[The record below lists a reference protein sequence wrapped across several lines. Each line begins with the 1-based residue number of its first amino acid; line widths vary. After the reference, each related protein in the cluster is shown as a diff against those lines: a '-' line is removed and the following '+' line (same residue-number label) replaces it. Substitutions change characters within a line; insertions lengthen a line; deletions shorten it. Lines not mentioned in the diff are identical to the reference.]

1 MYRTQI
7 RKAVRFP
14 DFPFLQLFKLQEDL
28 TFCNFLPITKAGIMQ
43 WKGRRQSGNVDDQ
56 RGRSGGGGM
65 AFKGG
70 LGTIAVVVVIS
81 LILGKNPL
89 SLLQE
94 IQTQSGTVTSE
105 QDVNWQPTAEEA
117 ELGEFVSVVLA
128 DTEDVWNKLLDDYRE
143 PTLVMFSGSVQSGCG
158 SASASTGPF
167 YCSADEKVYIDLSF
181 YEDLKNRFEAP
192 GDFAQAYVIAHEV
205 GHHVQHLM
213 GITDR
218 VHATR
223 ERVSEEEY
231 NKLSVRLELQ
241 ADFLAGVWAHHANN
255 MSRILEPGDIDEALN
270 AASAIGDD
278 RLQMQTQ
285 GQVVPDSFTHGTSE
299 QRMRWFKKGFET
311 GDVAQGDTFNTTD
324 L

>member
-1 MYRTQI
+1 
-7 RKAVRFP
+7 
-14 DFPFLQLFKLQEDL
+14 
-28 TFCNFLPITKAGIMQ
+28 MQ
-43 WKGRRQSGNVDDQ
+43 WRGRRQSSNVDDQ
-56 RGRSGGGGM
+56 RGRGGVGGM

-89 SLLQE
+89 TLLQE
-94 IQTQSGTVTSE
+94 IQTQTGSTSE
-105 QDVNWQPTAEEA
+105 QNVDWQPTAEEA
-117 ELGEFVSVVLA
+117 ELGQFVRVVLA
-128 DTEDVWNKLLDDYRE
+128 DTEDVWNKLMQDYRE
-143 PTLVMFSGSVQSGCG
+143 PTLVMFSGSVQSACG
-158 SASASTGPF
+158 TASSSTGPF
-167 YCSADEKVYIDLSF
+167 YCSEDEKVYIDLSF
-181 YEDLKNRFEAP
+181 YEELKSRFEAP

-205 GHHVQHLM
+205 GHHVQHLL

-241 ADFLAGVWAHHANN
+241 ADFLAGVWANHANN
-255 MSRILEPGDIDEALN
+255 MSQILEPGDIDEALN

-299 QRMRWFKKGFET
+299 QRMRWFKKGFES
-311 GDVAQGDTFNTTD
+311 GDVSQGDTFNATN

>member
-1 MYRTQI
+1 
-7 RKAVRFP
+7 
-14 DFPFLQLFKLQEDL
+14 
-28 TFCNFLPITKAGIMQ
+28 MQ
-43 WKGRRQSGNVDDQ
+43 WRGRRQSGNVDDQ
-56 RGRSGGGGM
+56 RGRGGTGGM

-70 LGTIAVVVVIS
+70 LGTIAIVVVIS
-81 LILGKNPL
+81 LLFGKNPL

-94 IQTQSGTVTSE
+94 IQTQTGTTTSE
-105 QDVNWQPTAEEA
+105 QQVDWQPTAEET
-117 ELGEFVSVVLA
+117 ELGQFVGVVLA
-128 DTEDVWNKLLDDYRE
+128 DTEDVWNKLLKDYRE

-158 SASASTGPF
+158 SASSSTGPF
-167 YCSADEKVYIDLSF
+167 YCSEDEKVYIDLSF

-218 VHATR
+218 VHASR

-255 MSRILEPGDIDEALN
+255 MSQILEPGDIDEALN

-285 GQVVPDSFTHGTSE
+285 GQVVPDSFTHGTSK
-299 QRMRWFKKGFET
+299 QRMRWFKKGFES
-311 GDVAQGDTFNTTD
+311 GDVVQGDTFNTTN